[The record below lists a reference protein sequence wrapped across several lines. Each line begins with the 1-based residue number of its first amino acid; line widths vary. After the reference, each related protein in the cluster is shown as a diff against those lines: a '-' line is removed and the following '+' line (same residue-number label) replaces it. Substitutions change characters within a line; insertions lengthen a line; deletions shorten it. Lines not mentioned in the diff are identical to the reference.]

1 MRKLAFAAIALMLVA
16 LSAPA
21 ARAGSPTTC
30 TGALGAVT
38 VSAGLEVPPGEA
50 CGLNGTTVTGNVTVR
65 GSLFAIGVQISG
77 NLIGI
82 DARSLQLSHST
93 VDGNV
98 IAVQTTG
105 GPHHLCDSTIA
116 GNVIVQGSSSSAFW
130 NIGFVCDSGSL
141 TVGGN
146 LTFQNNQGGGFIS
159 GNTIGGNLDCHNNDP
174 SPTNPANANTVGG
187 DKKGQCAGF

>member
-16 LSAPA
+16 LSAPP

-38 VSAGLEVPPGEA
+38 VSGDLGVPPGAA
-50 CGLNGTTVTGNVTVR
+50 CVLDGTTVTGNVTVR
-65 GSLFAIGVQISG
+65 GSLVAIFVQISG

-82 DARSLQLSHST
+82 DARSLQLSAST
-93 VDGNV
+93 VGGNV

-105 GPHHLCDSTIA
+105 GPNHLCDSTIG

-130 NIGFVCDSGSL
+130 NIGYVCDSGAL

-174 SPTNPANANTVGG
+174 SPTSPGSANTVGG